1 MGDAWL
7 LRQMRDWR
15 AGVGLRHLLGIGL
28 SGVAGAVVVTW
39 APSDGSIDT
48 APRAA
53 QVLVLAGCLTFF
65 FLMLHA
71 LSAAA
76 LARSCSET
84 WPRAVRFDAA
94 TYYLLAA
101 ALALA
106 GVAQQTATLDK
117 HLGLVCTGMAVLLT
131 LVWLCAKSLPWPV
144 WRPRLGRPLIPVLL
158 LLFCLAYVVVL
169 SAVAIFRLNRC
180 GAWLGDLGIMDQN
193 LWNTAHGRWFQETA
207 SHGYLVNRVLT
218 GRLELVYLLL
228 APLYWIWPNIR
239 LILVLQSV
247 ALSLG
252 AIPTYLLGIRV
263 TRSRT
268 AALGWAFAYLAYPA
282 LEYANLF
289 DVHGLTFATP
299 LLLTTFYCLYVGRSG
314 PAVAFGLLALCCRE
328 DVALPLFALGIY
340 AAVRRQR
347 LPGITFLLLS
357 PLYFLLAFHWLPGLS
372 SGPGYGIDEPRWGL
386 LSLGVGGLL
395 RLLVTDPGRIIA
407 QFATTENLAYL
418 GKLLLPVSLLALVSP
433 AALLFALPTVAVN
446 LLSDWGWMHDILT
459 QYTSCI
465 TPFVFIAGILGFRRL
480 QLSPVLNRIAA
491 SLQPDS
497 LSGRRAVSRF
507 LVLQLFLGALVFN
520 RLLGPP
526 PLVNPMVGAAHAA
539 RIRSL
544 AAAVPPGA
552 SLSVMN
558 HLGAHAAHRLSYY
571 EFPARMQEAGYL
583 LVDFAA
589 TYWWPQLGPAELVRY
604 QPAHPALVEVL
615 RSGTVAIERYDHGA
629 LLLRRQSAGPT
640 NLGRLFE
647 ATSEQGPPAK
657 QIGEAIAFSECQV
670 RPVSVLHGYG
680 VGLQVR
686 WWGNPTGPLHYH
698 VRCRV
703 DDVHRVFD
711 VPVFMGLQVRPTA
724 GTVEETLYFH
734 LNESLLG
741 RRVRFWVQLEAAGR
755 LLPETPVPVGSV
767 FLGQQPREP

>member
-15 AGVGLRHLLGIGL
+15 AVVGLRHLLGIGL

-39 APSDGSIDT
+39 APSNGSIDT

-53 QVLVLAGCLTFF
+53 QVLVLALCLTFC

-71 LSAAA
+71 LSSAA

-106 GVAQQTATLDK
+106 GMAQQTATPDK
-117 HLGLVCTGMAVLLT
+117 HLGLVCTGMAVLLA

-158 LLFCLAYVVVL
+158 LLLCLAYVVVL

-180 GAWLGDLGIMDQN
+180 GAWLGDLGIMDQS
-193 LWNTAHGRWFQETA
+193 LWNTAHGRWFQESG
-207 SHGYLVNRVLT
+207 SHGYPINRALT

-299 LLLTTFYCLYVGRSG
+299 LLLSTFYCLYVGRSG

-347 LPGITFLLLS
+347 LPGSTFLLLS

-372 SGPGYGIDEPRWGL
+372 SGPGYGMDEPRWGL

-395 RLLVTDPGRIIA
+395 RLVVTDPGRIVA
-407 QFATTENLAYL
+407 QLATTENLAYL
-418 GKLLLPVSLLALVSP
+418 GKLLLPVSLLPLVSP
-433 AALLFALPTVAVN
+433 AALLFALPTVAAN
-446 LLSDWGWMHDILT
+446 LLSDWGWMHEILT

-465 TPFVFIAGILGFRRL
+465 TPFVFVAAIFGFRRL
-480 QLSPVLNRIAA
+480 QLSPALNRVAA
-491 SLQPDS
+491 AVQPTKES
-497 LSGRRAVSRF
+497 SRRAVTR
-507 LVLQLFLGALVFN
+507 LLALQLLLSAVAFN

-526 PLVNPMVGAAHAA
+526 PLVNPMVSPAHAT
-539 RIRSL
+539 RLRL
-544 AAAVPPGA
+544 LGGAVPAGA

-558 HLGAHAAHRLSYY
+558 HVGAHAAHRLEYY
-571 EFPARMQEAGYL
+571 EFPARMWEADYL
-583 LVDFAA
+583 LVDLTA
-589 TYWWPQLGPAELVRY
+589 TYWWPQLEINELVRY
-604 QPAHPALVEVL
+604 QPALPSLLEVL
-615 RSGTVAIERYDHGA
+615 RSRTVSVERYDQGA
-629 LLLRRQSAGPT
+629 LLLRRRSSGPT
-640 NLGRLFE
+640 NLERLF
-647 ATSEQGPPAK
+647 AAAQPGPRARGTRVGA
-657 QIGEAIAFSECQV
+657 QFLECRAV
-670 RPVSVLHGYG
+670 PVSASPGNG
-680 VGLQVR
+680 VGLQVC
-686 WWGNPTGPLHYH
+686 WQGNATRAVRYR
-698 VRCRV
+698 VRCQTGSADRA
-703 DDVHRVFD
+703 FS
-711 VPVFMGLQVRPTA
+711 VPAFMGLEVQPTG
-724 GTVEETLYFH
+724 GTVQETLYFH
-734 LNESLLG
+734 LGESLRG
-741 RRVRFWVQLEAAGR
+741 QQARFWVQLEADGH
-755 LLPETPVPVGSV
+755 LLPETPVSAGSV
-767 FLGQQPREP
+767 AVGQRPAQP